1 MVSLKQVKR
10 LRARHI
16 FSVAAQFLVDDGGQD
31 LIEYAL
37 LSGLVGTAGL
47 LILPEIASHM
57 TTAYSNWVAA
67 VNDVSGEPCPP
78 GGCPP

>member
-10 LRARHI
+10 LRAHV
-16 FSVAAQFLVDDGGQD
+16 FNVVAQFVVDDRGQD

-47 LILPEIASHM
+47 LILPEIANQMNNTYTH
-57 TTAYSNWVAA
+57 WVAA
-67 VNDVSGEPCPP
+67 VNDASGEPCPP
-78 GGCPP
+78 GGCL